1 MYTYPIHS
9 RDSRTAPQFRTAGP
23 SKPAPRDSI
32 AQDLMVAEMIANAFN
47 DNASQLYRGI

>member
-9 RDSRTAPQFRTAGP
+9 RDSHTAPQARTAQP
-23 SKPAPRDSI
+23 STPNARDRI
-32 AQDLMVAEMIANAFN
+32 TQDLAVAELILNAFN